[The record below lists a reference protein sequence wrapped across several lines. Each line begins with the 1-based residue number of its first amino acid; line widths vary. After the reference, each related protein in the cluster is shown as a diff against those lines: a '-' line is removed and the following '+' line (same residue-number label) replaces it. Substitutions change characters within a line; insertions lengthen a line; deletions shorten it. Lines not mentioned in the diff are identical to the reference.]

1 MRFLT
6 LCLLLITA
14 CLPVVAHAQKGL
26 QLGLRIMPMLT
37 QMRNADDAKAPTAAH
52 SYVTTWGMTFGLS
65 SMYAIDNHW
74 SFGTNLLYSSQG
86 HTYTHTYDTG
96 FGAFET
102 ATNAQ
107 RLRYIKM
114 PFLAK
119 WTTDATQKLAF
130 MAEGGIQP
138 GFMIEADEI
147 RSNQQVYPN
156 GPGVGPNGEPLYV
169 TYNQYPERKDTYKAF
184 QLWGVLGVGTEIK
197 LRYNVKLN
205 LTLRTEYGLTDV
217 EDKNATYARTILNQ
231 TTQQPFYSP
240 RSDRPSFTDNRPSTH
255 WITAGLNIGIT
266 YVFIPHFR
274 P

>member
-1 MRFLT
+1 MRRLT
-6 LCLLLITA
+6 LYFWATVLALGIGQTLW
-14 CLPVVAHAQKGL
+14 AQKGL

-37 QMRNADDAKAPTAAH
+37 QMRNADDAKAAPAAH

-74 SFGTNLLYSSQG
+74 SFGTNVLYSSQG
-86 HTYTHTYDTG
+86 HTYTHSYDNG
-96 FGAFET
+96 LGQQET

-107 RLRYIKM
+107 RLRYVKM

-138 GFMIEADEI
+138 GIMVEADEV
-147 RSNQQVYPN
+147 RTNLRVEPS
-156 GPGVGPNGEPLYV
+156 GPPYV
-169 TYNQYPERKDTYKAF
+169 TYNQYPERRDTYKAF

-217 EDKNATYARTILNQ
+217 EDKNAAYTRTLLNQ

-240 RSDRPSFTDNRPSTH
+240 RADRPSFTDSRPSSH